1 MAWTED
7 AKAMDNF
14 DRLMREIKN
23 PLTAWMNSMVEYLD
37 NQPNSIIVRL
47 MAKSVLHY
55 NNGRDEMDLT
65 ETESYGY
72 MISQISADPELQ
84 HMMQNMSM
92 MMMNRG
98 AGLE

>member
-1 MAWTED
+1 MAWTDD
-7 AKAMDNF
+7 ANAVDNF
-14 DRLMREIKN
+14 DRLMRQMKN
-23 PLTAWMNSMVEYLD
+23 PLVSWMNSMTEYLD
-37 NQPNSIIVRL
+37 GSPNSVIIRL
-47 MAKSVLHY
+47 MAKCVLHY
-55 NNGRDEMDLT
+55 NTGCEELNLT

-84 HMMQNMSM
+84 NMMQGFSM